1 MTDKQ
6 NILVLDDEA
15 IITNLLQTILEMAN
29 YSVTVFNDSEKAL
42 EYFLK
47 NVHYFQMAI
56 VDFQMPKLNG
66 LDFIKRVRKENKTMP
81 VMMLTAYSNPFL
93 INNAADLN
101 ICEYIVKP
109 FRDIKSFVASVQ
121 KNMGQ
126 KSTEQRLANFYQQFL
141 EIIDLVMQ
149 DHIPLGYTSAN
160 FIIKTLEINQFD
172 PKKLEVM
179 KKILPH
185 LSEQI
190 KFLETQESY
199 LSLKRSNDLRK
210 ETLEKLLRE
219 IKEGKKHSL

>member
-1 MTDKQ
+1 MTEKY

-42 EYFLK
+42 DYFLK
-47 NVHYFQMAI
+47 NTNYFQMAI
-56 VDFQMPKLNG
+56 VDFQMPKING

-81 VMMLTAYSNPFL
+81 IMMLTAYSNPFL

-109 FRDIKSFVASVQ
+109 FRDIKTFVASVQ

-126 KSTEQRLANFYQQFL
+126 KSPEQRIENFYQQFL
-141 EIIDLVMQ
+141 ETIDLVLQ
-149 DHIPLGYTSAN
+149 NHIPLGYTSAS
-160 FIIKTLEINQFD
+160 FIIKTLELNKFD

-185 LSEQI
+185 LTEQI

-199 LSLKRSNDLRK
+199 LTLKRSNDLRK

-219 IKEGKKHSL
+219 INENRKHY